1 MISYDVIG
9 LMSYYVTLCH
19 MMFLQ
24 CTKVKFH
31 MILHYP
37 ASIRLFGVVRNFVA
51 ESFEMA
57 HKPSKAAAKRT
68 NWQVSF
74 MSYDIT

>member
-1 MISYDVIG
+1 
-9 LMSYYVTLCH
+9 MS
-19 MMFLQ
+19 Q

-37 ASIRLFGVVRNFVA
+37 ECIRMFGVVRNFVA

-57 HKPSKAAAKRT
+57 HKPTKAAAKRT
-68 NWQVSF
+68 NWQVSSHY
-74 MSYDIT
+74 MM